1 MRVDFNVPQDK
12 SGAITNNQR
21 IAGAIP
27 TIKIAFEK
35 GAKAVILMSHL
46 GRPDG
51 NPNKTMT
58 LKPVADRLSELIG
71 LPATKSFLV
80 DCVGCGSGL
89 RASNGRLSSCLYVLI
104 KTPGLRTQVSGSQVG
119 SPGLLIIL
127 DIEETQERQQFP

>member
-1 MRVDFNVPQDK
+1 MTGKRVLMRVDFNVPQDK

-71 LPATKSFLV
+71 LPVTFLV
-80 DCVGCGSGL
+80 NCVGWKRPAPPTAGSHL
-89 RASNGRLSSCLYVLI
+89 A
-104 KTPGLRTQVSGSQVG
+104 
-119 SPGLLIIL
+119 
-127 DIEETQERQQFP
+127 